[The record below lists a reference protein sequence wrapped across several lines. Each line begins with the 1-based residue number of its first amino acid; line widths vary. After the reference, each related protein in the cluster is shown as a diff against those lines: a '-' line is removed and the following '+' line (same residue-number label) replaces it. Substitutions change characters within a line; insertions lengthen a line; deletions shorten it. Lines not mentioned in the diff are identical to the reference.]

1 MLYPWLMPIIENV
14 SERITQDNLHHGI
27 LFVSEPGSGIEV
39 LCKTVAKRLLCTSDE
54 VLPCGSCK
62 ACLLYD
68 AQSHPDYHPVTTE
81 KTQIG
86 VDAVRKAIE
95 QVNQTAQLS
104 SNKVVMIENI
114 ETMSESASNALLK
127 TLEEPTNNTYLV
139 LTTNA
144 PQYIMATIKS
154 RCEKIRV
161 PMPSYE
167 QSRAYLA
174 DEGARVASAEEL
186 AAYRHSPLIYKE
198 QSTGDTMNFNDF
210 QEDFAELSDGTKS
223 AESIANKWKDRAEEA
238 VNWVS
243 QLSLQRFSNTVK
255 TTTDNRDTVVGT
267 DWVQVYDKATEAG
280 KQLRQAGLNRVLILS
295 SLFACVASVACV
307 TNVEDS
313 PKT

>member
-1 MLYPWLMPIIENV
+1 
-14 SERITQDNLHHGI
+14 
-27 LFVSEPGSGIEV
+27 
-39 LCKTVAKRLLCTSDE
+39 
-54 VLPCGSCK
+54 
-62 ACLLYD
+62 
-68 AQSHPDYHPVTTE
+68 
-81 KTQIG
+81 
-86 VDAVRKAIE
+86 VRKAIE

-174 DEGARVASAEEL
+174 DEG
-186 AAYRHSPLIYKE
+186 
-198 QSTGDTMNFNDF
+198 
-210 QEDFAELSDGTKS
+210 
-223 AESIANKWKDRAEEA
+223 
-238 VNWVS
+238 
-243 QLSLQRFSNTVK
+243 
-255 TTTDNRDTVVGT
+255 
-267 DWVQVYDKATEAG
+267 WVQVYDKATEAG